1 MKHYLDT
8 FLPFCYLQDNPLLL
22 GLCQDSKNE
31 IMVSYATYLLT
42 GNTLLAKSI
51 KVATAKLYV
60 KAVVDYFTSRK
71 QFNPTLTDK
80 GEKIQALEKVWTEGI
95 RWEKMPNRAEPLTP
109 EMVQYLVE
117 AGSKSPSHSALSAYA
132 DWAVLSL
139 QTGFRI
145 SEYAQTH
152 SAQHKSLTSKVSVNI
167 DGSSQAFIASDFKF
181 LGHNRRPLTNKKRQL
196 AEFVH
201 ITWRFQKNGVN
212 GEEIPFARN
221 DKRPLFCPVRAAF
234 RIIQRA
240 EHFKQEAHLPIAI
253 CQSPTKKVTGLSYL
267 TSVYVSKMLKK
278 AAIEAHGITSKK
290 DLKKFTPHSPRV
302 GACVL
307 LDLMGRNSDYIK
319 KRLRWRSDSY
329 QDYLRHIHTVATEH
343 VATLNSYFKKYE
355 NVVLL

>member
-1 MKHYLDT
+1 MES
-8 FLPFCYLQDNPLLL
+8 NPLLL
-22 GLCQDSKNE
+22 GYSHDTKNKVM
-31 IMVSYATYLLT
+31 ISYAMYLLT
-42 GNTLLAKSI
+42 GQTLLVKSI
-51 KVATAKLYV
+51 KVATVKLYV
-60 KAVVDYFTSRK
+60 KAVVDYFTSK
-71 QFNPTLTDK
+71 DQFNPTLTTK
-80 GEKIQALEKVWTEGI
+80 GEQLVKLEDLYKEGI
-95 RWEKMPNRAEPLTP
+95 RWEKMPNRSEPLTP

-117 AGSKSPSHSALSAYA
+117 YGSKFHPNSAPSAYA

-253 CQSPTKKVTGLSYL
+253 CQSPTKKITGLSYL

-278 AAIEAHGITSKK
+278 AALEANGIISKK
-290 DLKKFTPHSPRV
+290 DLKNSLFTPLELV
-302 GACVL
+302 
-307 LDLMGRNSDYIK
+307 
-319 KRLRWRSDSY
+319 
-329 QDYLRHIHTVATEH
+329 H
-343 VATLNSYFKKYE
+343 VFF
-355 NVVLL
+355 